1 MKITPSMMNKELRL
15 TGTLIR
21 SFINFKNRSSFEK
34 AQLLVNKT
42 LIGRKSKQIHCEER
56 YITKKDGEKLR
67 ICIYKALDSKK
78 DSVGVLWLHGG
89 GYAIGAPEQDIGYA
103 KDLIRTA
110 NCVIVAPD
118 YRLSLDAP
126 YPAALEDSYE
136 ALLWLK
142 ENANVLGISE
152 KQIFVGGISSGG
164 GLTAAISLY
173 ARDKG
178 EVSIAFQLPLYPM
191 LDDRMITE
199 SSKDNDAPI
208 WNTKT
213 NTIAWKMYLD
223 QLYGTENVP
232 VYAAPARAT
241 DFSSLPP
248 TYTFVSDIDPFYDET
263 KEYILNLRK
272 AGVKADL
279 TVYKGCFHAFDIIC
293 SYTKIA
299 RHARKKLFK
308 KFLYATKHYYAKQP
322 E

>member
-21 SFINFKNRSSFEK
+21 SFINFKSRSSFKK
-34 AQLLVNKT
+34 AQILVNKI
-42 LIGRKSKQIHCEER
+42 LIGRKSKLIHCEER

-78 DSVGVLWLHGG
+78 DAVGVLWLHGG

-103 KDLIRTA
+103 KDFIRTA

-118 YRLSLDAP
+118 YRLSLDVP

-142 ENANVLGISE
+142 ESANTLGINE

-223 QLYGTENVP
+223 RLYGTENVP
-232 VYAAPARAT
+232 VYAAPARAS

-248 TYTFVSDIDPFYDET
+248 TYTFVGDIDLFYDET
-263 KEYILNLRK
+263 KEYILKLK
-272 AGVKADL
+272 KSGVKADL

-293 SYTKIA
+293 SNTKIA

-308 KFLYATKHYYAKQP
+308 KFLSATRHYYAKQP